1 MASWQLSVFDSKSDE
16 LLYEI
21 PVPDVDPAAVRR
33 LWGTPEGAPIGS
45 MPITGDELP
54 FLNAHLDP
62 PFMIRDGEEA
72 FLELVQDYPGETIT
86 EADGTT
92 WYPPP

>member
-1 MASWQLSVFDSKSDE
+1 LSVFDSESEE

-21 PVPDVDPAAVRR
+21 PVPGVDPVAVRR
-33 LWGTPEGAPIGS
+33 LWGTPGSAPIGS
-45 MPITGDELP
+45 LALTDVELP
-54 FLNAHLDP
+54 FVNAHLDP
-62 PFMIRDGEEA
+62 PFLLREGEAA